1 MSLTRSLA
9 RSRIARGF
17 RVCWFARRGLHRAS
31 RGNGRAGKKSGKG
44 VERQKERATEGG
56 KSREREREREDRETA
71 VERKKR
77 PESGVAQSE
86 SSGERTAGRAM
97 ERWGGESGW
106 TREEE
111 DWRRPGNGRVG
122 TWGGSVVRQRAVS
135 RAGGWTGGIECG
147 GGGGGVARRWRQ

>member
-9 RSRIARGF
+9 HSRIARLSGVLV
-17 RVCWFARRGLHRAS
+17 RPEGVTSGVARQWQ
-31 RGNGRAGKKSGKG
+31 GRKEERKG
-44 VERQKERATEGG
+44 GRATE
-56 KSREREREREDRETA
+56 RERGRGREGR
-71 VERKKR
+71 VERGREK
-77 PESGVAQSE
+77 
-86 SSGERTAGRAM
+86 ERTERRQLKERRDPRAESRKANRAVRGRRA

-106 TREEE
+106 TGEEE

-147 GGGGGVARRWRQ
+147 GGGGVARRWRQ